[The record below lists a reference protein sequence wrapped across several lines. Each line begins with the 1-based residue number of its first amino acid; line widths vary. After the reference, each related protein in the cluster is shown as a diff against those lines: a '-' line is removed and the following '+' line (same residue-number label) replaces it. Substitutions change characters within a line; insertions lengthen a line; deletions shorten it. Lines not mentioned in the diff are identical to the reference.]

1 MEMVIQRDAIGEG
14 ITVSRPVKTIPRS
27 LHTFKIVEPEDP
39 ELEEWEFHSRSV
51 VRCEARISKK
61 KATCWQWR
69 KFQTETVPARMLGE
83 VRLAICD
90 RLQPRPRALHLPSD
104 RCVTS

>member
-1 MEMVIQRDAIGEG
+1 MG
-14 ITVSRPVKTIPRS
+14 ISFPFSRAMRS
-27 LHTFKIVEPEDP
+27 TDIKEKSYRLAVEK
-39 ELEEWEFHSRSV
+39 V
-51 VRCEARISKK
+51 
-61 KATCWQWR
+61 
-69 KFQTETVPARMLGE
+69 QTETVPARMLGE